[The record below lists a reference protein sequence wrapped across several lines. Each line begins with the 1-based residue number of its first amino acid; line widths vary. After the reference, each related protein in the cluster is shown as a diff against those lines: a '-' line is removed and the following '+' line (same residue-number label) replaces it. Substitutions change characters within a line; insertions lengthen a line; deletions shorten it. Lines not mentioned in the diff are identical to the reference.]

1 MALYWDQCQ
10 VNITNN
16 TTSPMTYSSS
26 STSDGFL
33 IDNPGNIGAGPGAT
47 GSFKGSSSSGNAS
60 DGCAGTVT
68 YSLTDGTLVNV
79 NYKTSYYYGPSNN
92 SSYTCGFQGPRGNL
106 YTNKT
111 NSVDTQG
118 SNGGAGKR
126 VTWTLSVDYVT

>member
-92 SSYTCGFQGPRGNL
+92 SSYTARAADEQALVALQTASEQEAKCARR
-106 YTNKT
+106 
-111 NSVDTQG
+111 
-118 SNGGAGKR
+118 NGVR
-126 VTWTLSVDYVT
+126 NHI